1 MKRLQLYNI
10 FFPLL
15 FSLSLT
21 TSAAAARHTHTQRM
35 GKVAALFRPWQNNTT
50 SLIMSMQYTG
60 GAHFTINGRK
70 WGSKPKKQQQCHLLL
85 MRRRRRSCSFFES
98 KAMMVTPPSTYS
110 STIATDNP
118 LSESPFASFDS
129 YLDNKPRV
137 FRAIFAHQQRTK
149 RLNEEEWRIDML
161 PIQFLFLNARPI
173 IDMRLRCKSKGK
185 DYPAGVPCHISKI
198 LELKI
203 IRWDL
208 QGIDEIL
215 KPSHFSLGVDG
226 ALYPDRH
233 GKESRLRGQL
243 QIKMSFVHPPVLDFV
258 PEDIR
263 RHVAESVRPSIQ
275 IYFLII
281 NALVVESCYVASDQV
296 LKRLMENLKD
306 GMNGSLLADYSEFKR
321 EKSRLRKDL

>member
-1 MKRLQLYNI
+1 
-10 FFPLL
+10 
-15 FSLSLT
+15 
-21 TSAAAARHTHTQRM
+21 M
-35 GKVAALFRPWQNNTT
+35 GEVAALFRPWQNNTT

-60 GAHFTINGRK
+60 GQHFSINGRR
-70 WGSKPKKQQQCHLLL
+70 WSKPKKQQQCHLLL

-98 KAMMVTPPSTYS
+98 KAVMVTPPSTYS
-110 STIATDNP
+110 STISTDNP
-118 LSESPFASFDS
+118 LSESPSASFDS

-137 FRAIFAHQQRTK
+137 FRAIFPHQQRTK

-185 DYPAGVPCHISKI
+185 DYPAGVPCHMSKV

-203 IRWDL
+203 VRWDL

-243 QIKMSFVHPPVLDFV
+243 QIRMSFIHPPVLDFV

-263 RHVAESVRPSIQ
+263 RHVAES
-275 IYFLII
+275 
-281 NALVVESCYVASDQV
+281 V

-306 GMNGSLLADYSEFKR
+306 GMNGSLLADYNEFKR
-321 EKSRLRKDL
+321 EKSRLRKAL

>member
-1 MKRLQLYNI
+1 
-10 FFPLL
+10 
-15 FSLSLT
+15 
-21 TSAAAARHTHTQRM
+21 M
-35 GKVAALFRPWQNNTT
+35 GEVAALFRPWQNNTT

-60 GAHFTINGRK
+60 GQHFSINGRR
-70 WGSKPKKQQQCHLLL
+70 WSKPKKQQQCHLLL

-98 KAMMVTPPSTYS
+98 KAVMGTPPSTYS

-118 LSESPFASFDS
+118 LSESPSASFDS

-137 FRAIFAHQQRTK
+137 FRAIFPHQQRTK

-185 DYPAGVPCHISKI
+185 DYPAGVPCHMSKV

-203 IRWDL
+203 VRWDL

-243 QIKMSFVHPPVLDFV
+243 QIRMSFIHPPVLDFV

-263 RHVAESVRPSIQ
+263 RHVAES
-275 IYFLII
+275 
-281 NALVVESCYVASDQV
+281 V

-306 GMNGSLLADYSEFKR
+306 GMNGSLLADYNEFKR
-321 EKSRLRKDL
+321 EKSRLRKAL

>member
-1 MKRLQLYNI
+1 MVQNYI
-10 FFPLL
+10 FTHFPILP
-15 FSLSLT
+15 SLT
-21 TSAAAARHTHTQRM
+21 TSAAAARHTHTHTQRM
-35 GKVAALFRPWQNNTT
+35 GEVAALLRPWQNNTT

-60 GAHFTINGRK
+60 GAHFSINGRR

-85 MRRRRRSCSFFES
+85 MRRRSCSFFES

-110 STIATDNP
+110 TTIATDNP
-118 LSESPFASFDS
+118 LSESPSASSDS

-137 FRAIFAHQQRTK
+137 FRAIFPHQQRTK

-161 PIQFLFLNARPI
+161 PIKFLFLNARPI

-185 DYPAGVPCHISKI
+185 DYPAGVPCHISKV

-215 KPSHFSLGVDG
+215 KPSHFSLGVNG

-243 QIKMSFVHPPVLDFV
+243 LIKMSFVHPPVLDFV
-258 PEDIR
+258 PEDIH

-281 NALVVESCYVASDQV
+281 NALVVV

-321 EKSRLRKDL
+321 EKSRLRKAL